1 MRINICDDDKRFR
14 ITLKKVVERECELLG
29 IECEIREYGSGEE
42 LLSGGLTA
50 DADLLFLDIEMGG
63 LNGMEMAKEL
73 RRQQK
78 GTVLIFVTAYPDFV
92 FQGYE
97 VHAFH
102 YILKPCEDEK
112 IKRVFHMALKETGQ
126 LKEQYYLIEQKS
138 GVMKLALSK
147 VLYFKSDRKKIKAY
161 MKDRSEEFYGSLSE
175 MEGIL
180 PSYFVRSHN
189 RYLVNLNFVTKVEG
203 RFCICGEE
211 ELPVSRG
218 SRQGLLVAFA
228 RMMLR

>member
-50 DADLLFLDIEMGG
+50 DADILFLDIEMGG
-63 LNGMEMAKEL
+63 LNGMETAKEL

-147 VLYFKSDRKKIKAY
+147 VLYFKSDRKKIKA
-161 MKDRSEEFYGSLSE
+161 
-175 MEGIL
+175 
-180 PSYFVRSHN
+180 
-189 RYLVNLNFVTKVEG
+189 
-203 RFCICGEE
+203 
-211 ELPVSRG
+211 
-218 SRQGLLVAFA
+218 
-228 RMMLR
+228 

>member
-1 MRINICDDDKRFR
+1 MNVVTNLSILAHRGDDS
-14 ITLKKVVERECELLG
+14 TSSQNC
-29 IECEIREYGSGEE
+29 
-42 LLSGGLTA
+42 GGAL
-50 DADLLFLDIEMGG
+50 
-63 LNGMEMAKEL
+63 
-73 RRQQK
+73 
-78 GTVLIFVTAYPDFV
+78 Y

-161 MKDRSEEFYGSLSE
+161 MKDGSEEFYGSLSE
-175 MEGIL
+175 MEGVL

>member
-50 DADLLFLDIEMGG
+50 DADILFLDIEMGG
-63 LNGMEMAKEL
+63 LNGMETAKEL